1 MEDIWAEIVAPSIHQ
16 PWWLANIMMQDG
28 DLIWRHDTIVD
39 TEQEHLVRRVQ
50 EEIDLLGGKSNKKLT
65 RLELLIKSPNY

>member
-1 MEDIWAEIVAPSIHQ
+1 
-16 PWWLANIMMQDG
+16 MMQNG

-39 TEQEHLVRRVQ
+39 TEKEQLVRRVQ
-50 EEIDLLGGKSNKKLT
+50 EEIDLLGKPATKKLT

>member
-39 TEQEHLVRRVQ
+39 TEKEHLVRRVQ
-50 EEIDLLGGKSNKKLT
+50 EEIDLLGKPATTLT
-65 RLELLIKSPNY
+65 RLELLIKSI

>member
-1 MEDIWAEIVAPSIHQ
+1 
-16 PWWLANIMMQDG
+16 MMQDG

-39 TEQEHLVRRVQ
+39 TEKEHLVRRVQ
-50 EEIDLLGGKSNKKLT
+50 EEIDLLGGKSNKKLS